1 MIHSVSKVDM
11 LRIIYGFEIC
21 GIRLALLANMDGDAV
36 GWTLAHHMCG
46 RLQLQL
52 GRHVDLTEAC
62 RYCLDMVDQ
71 LYDVG
76 RAVRA
81 VCAGCFADGAA
92 SKQSGSQ
99 H

>member
-52 GRHVDLTEAC
+52 GRHVDLTEA
-62 RYCLDMVDQ
+62 
-71 LYDVG
+71 
-76 RAVRA
+76 